1 LQYYKILLSVLKL
14 TLYRRH
20 DNRTEFKGEVAQLCK
35 ELGIRVIRGRAYHPQ
50 TQGTVERANRT
61 FKRRLSA
68 LQAQKGWSDWVAL
81 LAELALVINTTTTRA
96 LPRHKT
102 PFDVWFGRRP
112 RWITAG
118 PIDDVDDEDQ
128 DLQDD
133 TDDNDSDNDDDPV
146 LSEIEAR
153 VVANNARLHA

>member
-1 LQYYKILLSVLKL
+1 LLSILKL
-14 TLYRRH
+14 TSYRRC
-20 DNRTEFKGEVAQLCK
+20 DNGTEFKGGVAQICK
-35 ELGIRVIRGRAYHPQ
+35 ELGIRMIRGRAYHPQ

-68 LQAQKGWSDWVAL
+68 LQAQKGRSNWVAL

-102 PFDVWFGRRP
+102 PFDVWFGRKP

-118 PIDDVDDEDQ
+118 PMADVDDEDQ
-128 DLQDD
+128 DFQDD
-133 TDDNDSDNDDDPV
+133 TDDDDSDDDEDPV